1 MNPSLPN
8 SPLASLMMSL
18 GGSIDFNS
26 LEVSQDGASG
36 LTDFSDLLSGM
47 QLAAVPLDGKQSALA
62 AMTEGEDLPLT
73 LPLVSTSDSALAGLT
88 DEAASAINIAA
99 TNDKEDATT
108 DSGMADNLMVQIKT
122 GSDIS
127 VRYVD
132 QNETQSQRSASD
144 ADLLDDES
152 TLVLPEGEQ
161 QAVTGA
167 VVAAGQSGN
176 TGPVNSASVSAATVS
191 GRASNAQ
198 PVASSLKQTQSRQ
211 VNSERDLSSTAA
223 ASMDESLAEIEEG
236 SETFRPVT
244 ATDADSDRSGLME
257 MGRETA
263 KGLSSMVQPQ
273 ASAATT
279 AAATTTLSSAALS
292 DAGAD
297 GLMPEEASEEFSFE
311 ENFEQT
317 LQRQSR
323 ERLEFGQD
331 KREWT
336 PALGARLMTMVA
348 NDVQQARIQLDPP
361 ELGSLEIKMQIQQ
374 DQATVQVSAQ
384 SHQVKDVLDSG
395 AQRLRDALAAEG
407 IELRE
412 FSVSADSGQGKSDSG
427 SESGDGSG
435 QGLASGESAETDEL
449 VGVNKAHTPAPD
461 ALLDTFA

>member
-36 LTDFSDLLSGM
+36 LTDFSDLLNGM
-47 QLAAVPLDGKQSALA
+47 QLAAVPLDGKQPALA
-62 AMTEGEDLPLT
+62 AMTEGEGLPLT
-73 LPLVSTSDSALAGLT
+73 LPPVSTSDSALSGLT

-144 ADLLDDES
+144 ADLLDNES
-152 TLVLPEGEQ
+152 TLVLPEGGQ
-161 QAVTGA
+161 QVVTGA
-167 VVAAGQSGN
+167 TVVAGLYGN
-176 TGPVNSASVSAATVS
+176 TGPVTSASVSAATVS

-223 ASMDESLAEIEEG
+223 ASMEDSLAEAEEG

-279 AAATTTLSSAALS
+279 AAATTTLSTAALS

-407 IELRE
+407 IELSE

>member
-26 LEVSQDGASG
+26 LEVSQDGTSG

-167 VVAAGQSGN
+167 AVAAGQSGN

-407 IELRE
+407 IELSE

>member
-1 MNPSLPN
+1 
-8 SPLASLMMSL
+8 
-18 GGSIDFNS
+18 
-26 LEVSQDGASG
+26 
-36 LTDFSDLLSGM
+36 
-47 QLAAVPLDGKQSALA
+47 
-62 AMTEGEDLPLT
+62 
-73 LPLVSTSDSALAGLT
+73 
-88 DEAASAINIAA
+88 
-99 TNDKEDATT
+99 
-108 DSGMADNLMVQIKT
+108 
-122 GSDIS
+122 
-127 VRYVD
+127 
-132 QNETQSQRSASD
+132 
-144 ADLLDDES
+144 
-152 TLVLPEGEQ
+152 
-161 QAVTGA
+161 
-167 VVAAGQSGN
+167 
-176 TGPVNSASVSAATVS
+176 
-191 GRASNAQ
+191 
-198 PVASSLKQTQSRQ
+198 
-211 VNSERDLSSTAA
+211 
-223 ASMDESLAEIEEG
+223 MD
-236 SETFRPVT
+236 
-244 ATDADSDRSGLME
+244 

-407 IELRE
+407 IELSE

>member
-167 VVAAGQSGN
+167 AVAAGQSGN
-176 TGPVNSASVSAATVS
+176 TGPVTSASVSAATVS

-223 ASMDESLAEIEEG
+223 ASMDDAFAEAEEG

-263 KGLSSMVQPQ
+263 KGFSSMVQPQ

-279 AAATTTLSSAALS
+279 AAATTTLSTAALS

-407 IELRE
+407 IELSE

>member
-47 QLAAVPLDGKQSALA
+47 QLAAVPLDGKQSAIA

-73 LPLVSTSDSALAGLT
+73 LPLVSTSDSALSGLT

-132 QNETQSQRSASD
+132 QSETQSQRSASD

-152 TLVLPEGEQ
+152 SPVLPEGEQ

-167 VVAAGQSGN
+167 AVAAGQSGN
-176 TGPVNSASVSAATVS
+176 TGPVTSASVSAATVS

-223 ASMDESLAEIEEG
+223 ASMDDAFAEAEEG

-279 AAATTTLSSAALS
+279 AAATTTTPTAVLS

-297 GLMPEEASEEFSFE
+297 SLMPEEASEEFSFE

-407 IELRE
+407 IELSE

-449 VGVNKAHTPAPD
+449 VGVKKAHTPAPD

>member
-73 LPLVSTSDSALAGLT
+73 LPLVSTSDSALSGLT
-88 DEAASAINIAA
+88 DEAASAINIAVP
-99 TNDKEDATT
+99 NDKENAAT

-167 VVAAGQSGN
+167 AVAAGQSGN
-176 TGPVNSASVSAATVS
+176 TGPVTSASVSAATVS

-279 AAATTTLSSAALS
+279 AAATTTLSTAALS

-407 IELRE
+407 IELSE

>member
-1 MNPSLPN
+1 
-8 SPLASLMMSL
+8 MMSL

-26 LEVSQDGASG
+26 LEVSQDGTSG

-167 VVAAGQSGN
+167 AVAAGQSGN
-176 TGPVNSASVSAATVS
+176 TGPVTLASVSAATVS

-223 ASMDESLAEIEEG
+223 ASMDDAFAEAEEG

-263 KGLSSMVQPQ
+263 KSLSSMVQPQ

-279 AAATTTLSSAALS
+279 AAATTTTTTVMAALS

-407 IELRE
+407 IELSE

>member
-1 MNPSLPN
+1 
-8 SPLASLMMSL
+8 MMSL

-26 LEVSQDGASG
+26 LEVSQDGTSG

-167 VVAAGQSGN
+167 AVAAGQSGN

-279 AAATTTLSSAALS
+279 AAATITLSTASLS

-348 NDVQQARIQLDPP
+348 NDVQQVRIQLDPP

-407 IELRE
+407 IELSE

-461 ALLDTFA
+461 A

>member
-167 VVAAGQSGN
+167 AVAAGQSGN
-176 TGPVNSASVSAATVS
+176 TGPVTSASVSAATVS

-279 AAATTTLSSAALS
+279 AAATTTLSTAALS

-407 IELRE
+407 IELSE

>member
-62 AMTEGEDLPLT
+62 AMTEGEGLPLT
-73 LPLVSTSDSALAGLT
+73 LPPVSTSDSALSGLT
-88 DEAASAINIAA
+88 DEAASAINVAA
-99 TNDKEDATT
+99 TNDKENATT

-167 VVAAGQSGN
+167 AVAAGQSGN
-176 TGPVNSASVSAATVS
+176 TGPVTSASVSAATVS

-223 ASMDESLAEIEEG
+223 ASMDDAFAEAEEG

-292 DAGAD
+292 DTGAD

-407 IELRE
+407 IELSE